1 MKVLDF
7 QELEI
12 YLTPFTPFPFVKGG
26 NNKNLVVCQPEN
38 DGCRGGRGCRGVG
51 EVRGVGDVGG

>member
-38 DGCRGGRGCRGVG
+38 DGCRGIPFSRPRNRRRIM
-51 EVRGVGDVGG
+51 ENPEY

>member
-38 DGCRGGRGCRGVG
+38 DGSRGGRGCRGVG
-51 EVRGVGDVGG
+51 DVGG